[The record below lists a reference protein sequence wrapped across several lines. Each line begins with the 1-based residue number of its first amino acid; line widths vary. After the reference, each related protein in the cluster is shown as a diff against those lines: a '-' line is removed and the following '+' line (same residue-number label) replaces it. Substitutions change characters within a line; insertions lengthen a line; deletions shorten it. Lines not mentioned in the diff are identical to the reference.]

1 LKIKISAKIKILS
14 VILIFIFNIS
24 KKIVLYKV
32 YLNKKKLLLQVLLKA
47 TILMIICAISII
59 IVLII
64 NIIIKNN
71 ITKKQ
76 ENKEI
81 NMFIQYKN
89 TAIFDHRP
97 GVLGLYF
104 HNSFILSPREST
116 EEEQEFDYIFKN
128 IFPPNSPESE
138 INQKTIVKSHKRCH

>member
-81 NMFIQYKN
+81 NMLIPYKN
-89 TAIFDHRP
+89 SVIFHHR
-97 GVLGLYF
+97 LGGRLYF
-104 HNSFILSPREST
+104 LNSFILNGT
-116 EEEQEFDYIFKN
+116 IK
-128 IFPPNSPESE
+128 E
-138 INQKTIVKSHKRCH
+138 IEGK